1 MVPVLTDENLSG
13 PIIQAIQQS
22 EADLDLVRV
31 QDIGLMGA
39 DDRRLLE
46 WAAEQDRVLLTHD
59 RETVP
64 HFAYERIRRGEEVIG
79 VVVINDQ
86 VAPGQIVPKI
96 LSLIVQKDMDQFN
109 NRVFFLSG

>member
-59 RETVP
+59 RRPFRTLPTNES
-64 HFAYERIRRGEEVIG
+64 AEER
-79 VVVINDQ
+79 
-86 VAPGQIVPKI
+86 K
-96 LSLIVQKDMDQFN
+96 
-109 NRVFFLSG
+109 

>member
-46 WAAEQDRVLLTHD
+46 
-59 RETVP
+59 
-64 HFAYERIRRGEEVIG
+64 
-79 VVVINDQ
+79 
-86 VAPGQIVPKI
+86 
-96 LSLIVQKDMDQFN
+96 
-109 NRVFFLSG
+109 

>member
-64 HFAYERIRRGEEVIG
+64 HFAYE
-79 VVVINDQ
+79 VIN
-86 VAPGQIVPKI
+86 
-96 LSLIVQKDMDQFN
+96 
-109 NRVFFLSG
+109 